1 MSTTSQAYQQAFKVD
16 SPNFLLQKRL
26 WKVLE
31 ALLAPGSEL
40 WMFNEGALLFW
51 LKAMI
56 RQLSPT
62 CDQIAKSC
70 SSPTTTQ
77 LAFLYV
83 SYGLM
88 AIGTDGVKASSLAF
102 GMDQLCRKEK
112 DAAIIESYFNWS
124 YASGLVAVLFGIT
137 ILVYLQ
143 ENLGWKVGFGVLLV
157 LIIGMIVSVVVDVVV
172 GIGVL
177 LALLLYVKI
186 RQRKRMVRAVEGS
199 LVAFRYQDLQN
210 ATMNFSEKL
219 GEGGFGSVFKGTLG
233 DTSVVAVKKLE
244 STSHVEKHFQMETTK
259 LGKVQHANL
268 VRLRGFC
275 SEEET
280 IVALPE
286 AKCVYGVTQA
296 QIDGCQRTLGNSE
309 YRREGNR
316 SHYEKGTFFRKHNQ
330 DMA

>member
-1 MSTTSQAYQQAFKVD
+1 
-16 SPNFLLQKRL
+16 
-26 WKVLE
+26 
-31 ALLAPGSEL
+31 
-40 WMFNEGALLFW
+40 
-51 LKAMI
+51 MI
-56 RQLSPT
+56 CQLSPT

-143 ENLGWKVGFGVLLV
+143 ENLGWKRWNDKDRFIAVMGVKGKPSCNARIPIPLTGITTGLLQFQTWRY
-157 LIIGMIVSVVVDVVV
+157 LNMHNLIGMIVSVVVDVVV

-210 ATMNFSEKL
+210 ETMNFSEKL

-259 LGKVQHANL
+259 LGKVQHVNL
-268 VRLRGFC
+268 VRLHGFC

-286 AKCVYGVTQA
+286 AKCVDGVTQA